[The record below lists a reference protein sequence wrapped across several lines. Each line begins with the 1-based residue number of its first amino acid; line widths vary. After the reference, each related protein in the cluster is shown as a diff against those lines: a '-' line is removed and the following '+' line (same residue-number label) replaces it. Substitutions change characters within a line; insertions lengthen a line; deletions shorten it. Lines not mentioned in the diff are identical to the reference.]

1 MTHRTLENLKKRTAT
16 RRMAVFA
23 DGAKTVILPNP
34 AIRGKQV
41 ERLYAHEHARM
52 KTGTMARAL
61 INYFHYPVDC
71 HQENLE
77 DAPLHAALAKA
88 TDKIVALPLKRLREL
103 LDAPLA
109 DIDKWLPA
117 GRSATTLRL
126 RDALFPLSARV
137 FYSLVFG
144 VDCPPDTARRISI
157 STLNVL
163 KTIKGLTMLKSRRR
177 MRAFAAIR
185 AELERQ
191 GGCPQ
196 FFETDAAAGVDLT
209 LDIRAK
215 HLQGVI
221 FTTGVIQ
228 VSEFASHALVAL
240 AQRPEMVERILH
252 GPDSERFLEHV
263 MTETLRMYP
272 LVGIT
277 NRVLKEDI
285 ALDDG
290 GKIERGMQLLFDFE
304 SHQRCEYE
312 SPGEF
317 SPDRWRGAKV
327 SEANFMPFGVGYR
340 RCPAERI
347 ARAMAKEMVLAVLR
361 RFTVHA
367 PIEHTR
373 ALDGGGLCYLV
384 RRDQPEPAPRMAR
397 LLHNYIQARDT
408 AEQFRYHAT
417 KLIVLPRIAR
427 AAQRAKPPEA
437 DPSSPTESNA
447 ATPPLATCPFKR
459 WL

>member
-23 DGAKTVILPNP
+23 DGVKTVILPNP
-34 AIRGKQV
+34 SISGKQV

-61 INYFHYPVDC
+61 INYWHYPVDC

-77 DAPLHAALAKA
+77 DAALHATLAKA
-88 TDKIVALPLKRLREL
+88 TDKMLALPLKRVHEL
-103 LDAPLA
+103 LEGPLA
-109 DIDKWLPA
+109 DLDKWLPT
-117 GRSATTLRL
+117 GRTATTLRL
-126 RDALFPLSARV
+126 RDALFPISAKV
-137 FYSLVFG
+137 FYSMVFG
-144 VDCPPDTARRISI
+144 VDCPPETAQRISL

-163 KTIKGLTMLKSRRR
+163 KTIKGLTMLKARRR
-177 MRAFAAIR
+177 LRAFRAIR

-191 GGCPQ
+191 GQCPQ
-196 FFETDAAAGVDLT
+196 FFETDAEAGVNLT
-209 LDIRAK
+209 LDIKAK

-240 AQRPEMVERILH
+240 AQQPEMIERILH
-252 GPDSERFLEHV
+252 GADSDRFLENV

-272 LVGIT
+272 LVGVT

-285 ALDDG
+285 VLDDG
-290 GKIERGMQLLFDFE
+290 STIKRGMQLLFDFE
-304 SHQRCEYE
+304 SHQRCEYKAAE
-312 SPGEF
+312 QF
-317 SPDRWRGAKV
+317 SPERWRGTKV

-361 RFTVHA
+361 RFKVHA
-367 PIEHTR
+367 PVEHSR
-373 ALDGGGLCYLV
+373 MLEGGGLCYLT
-384 RRDQPEPAPRMAR
+384 RRDQPEPSPRKAR
-397 LLHNYIQARDT
+397 LLHTYIKTRDT
-408 AEQFRYHAT
+408 LEQFSYQAT
-417 KLIVLPRIAR
+417 KLINLPRIAR
-427 AAQRAKPPEA
+427 AAQRAKLPETHPKSA
-437 DPSSPTESNA
+437 TETHSA
-447 ATPPLATCPFKR
+447 APVPATCPFKR